1 MRSMFRSLQIAV
13 VGAGECEGSLELLAR
28 EVGRAVAGTGATL
41 LTGGRGGVMAAA
53 GAGAAEAGG
62 LVVGILPGR
71 DARDTPPDDAVRA
84 AVFTGMGQGRNQI
97 LILSADAV
105 VAVGGGWGTLS
116 EIALALKQ
124 GRPVVSL
131 ESWEPRRPDGRPEPL
146 LFRAKDPQEAV
157 NRAVEA
163 ARGRAPAPAAPE
175 ENA

>member
-1 MRSMFRSLQIAV
+1 MLRSPQIAV
-13 VGAGECEGSLELLAR
+13 VGAGQCDTRLERLAH
-28 EVGRAVAGTGATL
+28 EVGQAIARAGATL

-53 GAGAAEAGG
+53 SVGATTAGG

-71 DARDTPPDDAVRA
+71 HAGESPPNQGVRA

-131 ESWEPRRPDGRPEPL
+131 ESWMPQRPDGRPEPL
-146 LFRAKDPQEAV
+146 LIRVSDPEAAVARALELAGTRPDPTKTPQEEV
-157 NRAVEA
+157 
-163 ARGRAPAPAAPE
+163 
-175 ENA
+175 